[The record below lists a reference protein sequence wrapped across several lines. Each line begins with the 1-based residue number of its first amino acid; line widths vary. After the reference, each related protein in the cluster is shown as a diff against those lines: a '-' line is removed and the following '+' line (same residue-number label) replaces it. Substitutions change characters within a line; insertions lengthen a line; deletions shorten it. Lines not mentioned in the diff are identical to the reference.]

1 MKIIFSFIC
10 ISILLFGCQ
19 SPTLQSKKNTLE
31 LQNKNLVNNT
41 SQNPEVAYLIKEGLE
56 LIDKNDLKK
65 ASKTFNTAL
74 QLDMTNSH
82 LQFLNANTYHVMALQ
97 YDTSYF
103 DLAVE
108 GYKLSI
114 NLDATNWYPRYYL
127 GLLYLD
133 KKDYSSAQDYL
144 ADALLYNTEDPDI
157 IYNFIV
163 ASYYAQDPISAAGGV
178 ELLKS
183 VEPQSE
189 RLARV
194 ASMVHSSL
202 DNHEEAN
209 YWLSSFSLKSDD
221 PIFNRSQ
228 DWKNFYQRVEDNLI
242 INASDITEE
251 SNDNEE
257 IDDQNETVA
266 SGSGGL
272 FVEEEDMLIA
282 DVVIVTSEDK
292 QIDSTGVNL
301 LSGLTLQLGD
311 GTSDAFN
318 FVNTGNTKSDTTT
331 TITKRLTIPYITY
344 TLNIIN
350 AQTEKSEILA
360 RPSLVA
366 SEGIQSTFFAGENI
380 NAAAESSSNN
390 NSRAVQIDMDLGVK
404 LSITPTRLE
413 EEIVELTVLVER
425 NSLKSTSTA
434 VSFTYQI
441 RQAKTNVEASV
452 KMRRGDTLILSGLS
466 ERETELTRDGVPL
479 LQDLPIIQ
487 YFFSRQVET
496 DINKSVLVLITPRL
510 PQYTYRSR
518 ETRMDIA
525 KQRGEDES
533 IVLKELKGRY
543 SDWFKPYPNWTA
555 VYNQLQE
562 NSLYREFRTGDVKFD
577 KWDSQTTHKER
588 LNNIFKYLYF

>member
-10 ISILLFGCQ
+10 ISIFLFGCQ
-19 SPTLQSKKNTLE
+19 SSSLQSNKNILE

-114 NLDATNWYPRYYL
+114 NLDNTNWYPRYYL

-144 ADALLYNTEDPDI
+144 ADALLYNTKDPDI

-183 VEPQSE
+183 LEPQSE

-209 YWLSSFSLKSDD
+209 YWLTSFSLKSDD
-221 PIFNRSQ
+221 PIFSRSQ
-228 DWKNFYQRVEDNLI
+228 DWKNFYQRIEDNLI
-242 INASDITEE
+242 INASDTTEE

-257 IDDQNETVA
+257 IEDQNETVVSD
-266 SGSGGL
+266 SGVY
-272 FVEEEDMLIA
+272 FVEDEDMLIA

-292 QIDSTGVNL
+292 QVDSTGVNL

-311 GTSDAFN
+311 GTDDAFN
-318 FVNTGNTKSDTTT
+318 FVDTGDTNSDSTT
-331 TITKRLTIPYITY
+331 TITRRLTIPYITY

-366 SEGIQSTFFAGENI
+366 SEGILSTFFAGENI
-380 NAAAESSSNN
+380 NAATLTGTSSTST
-390 NSRAVQIDMDLGVK
+390 VTVDLDLGVK
-404 LSITPTRLE
+404 LSITPTKLE
-413 EEIVELTVLVER
+413 EDIVELTVLVER
-425 NSLKSTSTA
+425 NSLKNTSPD
-434 VSFTYQI
+434 VDFTYQI

-466 ERETELTRDGVPL
+466 ERETQLTRDGVPL

-496 DINKSVLVLITPRL
+496 DINKSVLVLITPRR

-518 ETRMDIA
+518 ETRREIA

-533 IVLKELKGRY
+533 VILKELKGRY

>member
-1 MKIIFSFIC
+1 MKNIFSFIC
-10 ISILLFGCQ
+10 ISIFLFGCQ
-19 SPTLQSKKNTLE
+19 SSTLQSKKNTLE

-114 NLDATNWYPRYYL
+114 NLDNTNWYPRYYL

-133 KKDYSSAQDYL
+133 KKDYLSAQDYL

-209 YWLSSFSLKSDD
+209 YWLTSFSLKSDD
-221 PIFNRSQ
+221 PLYGRSQ
-228 DWKNFYQRVEDNLI
+228 DWKNFYQRIEDNLI
-242 INASDITEE
+242 INASDTTEE
-251 SNDNEE
+251 GNDNEE
-257 IDDQNETVA
+257 IEDQNETI
-266 SGSGGL
+266 SSDSEGL

-292 QIDSTGVNL
+292 QIDSTGVN
-301 LSGLTLQLGD
+301 SVSYTHLTLP
-311 GTSDAFN
+311 TSD
-318 FVNTGNTKSDTTT
+318 
-331 TITKRLTIPYITY
+331 
-344 TLNIIN
+344 
-350 AQTEKSEILA
+350 
-360 RPSLVA
+360 LV
-366 SEGIQSTFFAGENI
+366 
-380 NAAAESSSNN
+380 
-390 NSRAVQIDMDLGVK
+390 
-404 LSITPTRLE
+404 
-413 EEIVELTVLVER
+413 
-425 NSLKSTSTA
+425 
-434 VSFTYQI
+434 
-441 RQAKTNVEASV
+441 
-452 KMRRGDTLILSGLS
+452 
-466 ERETELTRDGVPL
+466 
-479 LQDLPIIQ
+479 
-487 YFFSRQVET
+487 
-496 DINKSVLVLITPRL
+496 
-510 PQYTYRSR
+510 
-518 ETRMDIA
+518 
-525 KQRGEDES
+525 
-533 IVLKELKGRY
+533 
-543 SDWFKPYPNWTA
+543 
-555 VYNQLQE
+555 
-562 NSLYREFRTGDVKFD
+562 
-577 KWDSQTTHKER
+577 
-588 LNNIFKYLYF
+588 

>member
-10 ISILLFGCQ
+10 ISIFLFGCQ
-19 SPTLQSKKNTLE
+19 SSPLQSKKNTLE

-114 NLDATNWYPRYYL
+114 NLDNTNWYPRYYL

-144 ADALLYNTEDPDI
+144 ADALLYNTKDPDI

-209 YWLSSFSLKSDD
+209 YWLTSFSLKSDD
-221 PIFNRSQ
+221 PIFSRSQ
-228 DWKNFYQRVEDNLI
+228 DWKNFYQRIEDNLI
-242 INASDITEE
+242 INASDTTEE

-257 IDDQNETVA
+257 IEDQNETVVSD
-266 SGSGGL
+266 SGVY
-272 FVEEEDMLIA
+272 FVEDEDMLIA

-292 QIDSTGVNL
+292 QVDSTGVNL

-311 GTSDAFN
+311 GTDDAFN
-318 FVNTGNTKSDTTT
+318 FVDTGDTNSDSTT
-331 TITKRLTIPYITY
+331 TITRRLTIPYITY

-366 SEGIQSTFFAGENI
+366 SEGILSTFFAGENI
-380 NAAAESSSNN
+380 NAATLTGTSSTST
-390 NSRAVQIDMDLGVK
+390 VTVDLDLGVK
-404 LSITPTRLE
+404 LSITPTKLE
-413 EEIVELTVLVER
+413 EDIVELTVLVER
-425 NSLKSTSTA
+425 NSLKNTSPD
-434 VSFTYQI
+434 VDFTYQI

-466 ERETELTRDGVPL
+466 ERETQLTRDGVPL

-496 DINKSVLVLITPRL
+496 DINKSVLVLITPRR

-518 ETRMDIA
+518 ETRREIA

-533 IVLKELKGRY
+533 VILKELKGRY

>member
-10 ISILLFGCQ
+10 ISIFLFGCQ
-19 SPTLQSKKNTLE
+19 SSTLQSKKNTLE

-41 SQNPEVAYLIKEGLE
+41 SQNPQVAYLIKEGLE
-56 LIDKNDLKK
+56 LIDKNDLNN
-65 ASKTFNTAL
+65 ASKTFNAAL

-114 NLDATNWYPRYYL
+114 NLDNTNWYPRYYL

-163 ASYYAQDPISAAGGV
+163 ASYYAQDPISAAGGI
-178 ELLKS
+178 ELLKTL
-183 VEPQSE
+183 EPKSE

-202 DNHEEAN
+202 DNQEEAN
-209 YWLSSFSLKSDD
+209 YWLSSFSLKPDD
-221 PIFNRSQ
+221 PIVGRSQ
-228 DWKNFYQRVEDNLI
+228 DWKNFYQRIEDNLI
-242 INASDITEE
+242 INASDTTEE
-251 SNDNEE
+251 SNDNGNT
-257 IDDQNETVA
+257 DDQNETVE
-266 SGSGGL
+266 SDSVGL
-272 FVEEEDMLIA
+272 FEEEEDMLIA

-318 FVNTGNTKSDTTT
+318 LVDTGNVNADSTT
-331 TITKRLTIPYITY
+331 TITRRLTIPYITY

-350 AQTEKSEILA
+350 AHSERSEILA

-366 SEGIQSTFFAGENI
+366 SEGILSTFFAGENI
-380 NAAAESSSNN
+380 TASAESSNTANN
-390 NSRAVQIDMDLGVK
+390 KIQVNMDLGVK
-404 LSITPTRLE
+404 LSITPTKLE
-413 EEIVELTVLVER
+413 EDIVELTVQVER
-425 NSLKSTSTA
+425 NSLKSNSA
-434 VSFTYQI
+434 NVNFTYQI

-466 ERETELTRDGVPL
+466 ERETELQRDGVPL

-510 PQYTYRSR
+510 PQYTYRTR
-518 ETRMDIA
+518 ETRMAIA